1 MHTPQQG
8 AAAPSGYIL
17 VHPHFS
23 PDSLTE
29 LSLSAPSRQNT
40 HSSLFNAVAHLTREN
55 TQARELVL
63 RNERLHEFYCGEI
76 DAIAGDPNSKLL
88 ILSSTFDW
96 LAERYNPRQL
106 SCMEKQTGLEGDNLI
121 ALYKALYQLQDRT
134 IAYASE
140 KLGDRLSVSNADP
153 DDIEPEVLKFFGRS
167 MKLEIFG
174 ETFSSCVKDAHRA
187 IRENVEAE
195 INQLKCPT

>member
-1 MHTPQQG
+1 MPSPKQDS
-8 AAAPSGYIL
+8 AASGYIL

-23 PDSLTE
+23 PDALTE
-29 LSLSAPSRQNT
+29 LSVSLPPRQNT
-40 HSSLFNAVAHLTREN
+40 HSSLLDNVAHLTRGN
-55 TQARELVL
+55 TKALELVV
-63 RNERLHEFYCGEI
+63 RNERLHEFYRGEI

-88 ILSSTFDW
+88 ILRSTYDWREERHNPHQWSS
-96 LAERYNPRQL
+96 
-106 SCMEKQTGLEGDNLI
+106 MEKQTGLAGEKLA
-121 ALYKALYQLQDRT
+121 ALCEALYQLQDRT
-134 IAYASE
+134 IAYATE
-140 KLGDRLSVSNADP
+140 KLGNRLSISDADP

-174 ETFSSCVKDAHRA
+174 ETYSICVKDAHRA